1 MINEKV
7 FSAHFSEFWRS
18 NLPNLEAVVRSTNIA
33 YIRVTAP
40 YESKTNPYRRDLIS
54 ESSYRFFLKL
64 LNGVP
69 VDREATRGEAISE
82 AQRYLL
88 ANFAHGGEP
97 IDGATSD
104 EIQEIE
110 RLVRWL
116 ASYFADL
123 GAADWRLRLK
133 QPVFKGHGLIG
144 PCTGDFEIDGA
155 LVEMKY
161 VDRGFR
167 SQDLRQLITYSGL
180 RYFESGSTFD
190 RLILINPLHGVAFAT
205 DPRDI
210 VYSASGTEVFE
221 FFQALSYALSSGEVS
236 H

>member
-40 YESKTNPYRRDLIS
+40 FEPRTNPYRRDLIS
-54 ESSYRFFLKL
+54 EGGYRFFLKL
-64 LNGVP
+64 LGGVP
-69 VDREATRGEAISE
+69 VDREGLRAEAVAE
-82 AQRYLL
+82 AQRYLS

-97 IDGATSD
+97 IDSATSD
-104 EIQEIE
+104 ETQEIE

-123 GAADWRLRLK
+123 GATDWKRRLK
-133 QPVFKGHGLIG
+133 RPAFKGHGLIG
-144 PCTGDFEIDGA
+144 PCTGDFELDGA

-167 SQDLRQLITYSGL
+167 SQDLRQLITYAGL
-180 RYFESGSTFD
+180 KYFESGSTFD
-190 RLILINPLHGVAFAT
+190 KLILINPLHGVAFAT
-205 DPRDI
+205 DPREI